1 MDFQIYSNMILKF
14 LYENDT
20 VNNLGLDLFEVGRNL
35 GIGDELKLAAE
46 AIIRDGLAE

>member
-1 MDFQIYSNMILKF
+1 MILKF

-20 VNNLGLDLFEVGRNL
+20 VNNLGLLGLFEVGRNL

>member
-20 VNNLGLDLFEVGRNL
+20 VNNLGLDLFVIV
-35 GIGDELKLAAE
+35 GIGDELE
-46 AIIRDGLAE
+46 TSGMD